1 MTSIMNVIRMKAG
14 ELRLAT
20 PSSRLFLGL
29 VPWYGLLIVLG
40 AALAVFHSDRE
51 AKRLLLPKDCIL
63 DLALWI
69 LPFGIIG
76 ARIYYVIFTWPT
88 FRTNPV
94 SVLYLWEG
102 GLAIYG
108 GLIAGAAVL
117 VLFCRKRK
125 LSVLQMLDIIVPGV
139 ALAQA
144 IGRWGNY
151 FNQEAF
157 GLPLRDNSPLAFFP
171 LAVLIRNESGSSW
184 HMATFFYESSWDFLV
199 FLFLLWGRRR
209 WFRKRGDVFL
219 FYLMLYSAGRLVIE
233 NLRMDSLYLGS
244 SVRISQLLSILI
256 LISVL
261 ALFWFRKKKEK
272 GCWPRFI
279 IICLSLG
286 LTVFA
291 LLLSLTS
298 FYPGWNTPLVQAR
311 YLAVYSLIMILFAVF
326 LYGRSDRSEV
336 CYAHH
341 QA

>member
-1 MTSIMNVIRMKAG
+1 MEAIRLKAG

-29 VPWYGLLIVLG
+29 IPWYGLLIVLG
-40 AALAVFHSDRE
+40 AALAVFLADRE
-51 AKRLLLPKDCIL
+51 ANRLHLPKDCVL

-69 LPFGIIG
+69 LPFGILG

-88 FRTNPV
+88 FRDNPI

-125 LSVLQMLDIIVPGV
+125 LPVLQMLDIIVPGV

-151 FNQEAF
+151 FNQEAY
-157 GLPLRDNSPLAFFP
+157 GLPLRDDSPLAFFP
-171 LAVLIRNESGSSW
+171 MAVLIRNESGSSW
-184 HMATFFYESSWDFLV
+184 HMATFFYESCWDFLV
-199 FLFLLWGRRR
+199 FLFLLWARRR
-209 WFRKRGDVFL
+209 WLRKQGDVFL
-219 FYLMLYSAGRLVIE
+219 FYLLLYSAGRLVIE

-244 SVRISQLLSILI
+244 SIRVSQLLSILI
-256 LISVL
+256 LIFVL
-261 ALFWFRKKKEK
+261 ALFWFRKRQDKE
-272 GCWPRFI
+272 GGPRLAVF
-279 IICLSLG
+279 CLALG
-286 LTVFA
+286 GTVFA
-291 LLLSLTS
+291 LLLSLS
-298 FYPGWNTPLVQAR
+298 SVIPGWNDPLIQAR
-311 YLAVYSLIMILFAVF
+311 YLAVYSLMMILFAAF
-326 LYGRSDRSEV
+326 LYGRSNPSEV
-336 CYAHH
+336 CYANH